1 MGERARRITLLREAA
16 ELCGT
21 ARAAAALGIERRSF
35 RAKLEASRGV
45 AVTDLHAMAEALDRH
60 AAAAAAHAA
69 AIRNNLSERKNAA

>member
-16 ELCGT
+16 DLFGT
-21 ARAAAALGIERRSF
+21 ARAAAALHIERRSF

-45 AVTDLHAMAEALDRH
+45 AVTDLSAVADALDRH

-69 AIRNNLSERKNAA
+69 AIRDNLSARKDAA

>member
-45 AVTDLHAMAEALDRH
+45 AVGDLHAIAEALDRH

-69 AIRNNLSERKNAA
+69 AIRNNLSERKYAA